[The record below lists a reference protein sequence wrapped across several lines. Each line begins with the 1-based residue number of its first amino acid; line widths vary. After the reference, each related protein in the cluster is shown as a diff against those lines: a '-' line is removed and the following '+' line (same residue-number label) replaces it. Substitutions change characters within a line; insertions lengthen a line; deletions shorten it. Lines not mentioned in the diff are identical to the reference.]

1 MSSAGP
7 PQAANCAPA
16 GGSEAAKPRAWGGHP
31 SVPMPA
37 TAIAPIAPRA
47 RQQRIER
54 FAGLSFALPAFAL
67 LVVIDIVPLLV
78 LLYLSFTNYEL
89 GALSSKVVGLDN
101 FRKTLVDPV
110 FRRSLGNTFVY
121 VAIVLPCAVG
131 LALLVAVLLH
141 GRKRSRSFYEVV
153 YFLPVTSTLIAMATV
168 WQFLLHPSLGPVNGV
183 LRALGF
189 HEVGFLSEP
198 AYVLPTLAAIGVWHL
213 IGFNMVLFLAGLSA
227 IPRDLYEAA
236 EIDGCRSGIDRFLT
250 ITWPLL
256 GPTTMFVIVTT
267 SITAFKVFDT
277 VAVMTRGGPMGASE
291 VLLYAIYLEG
301 YQYFHMGYAAALTLI
316 FLAFVLVFSILQT
329 FVLERRV
336 HYG

>member
-1 MSSAGP
+1 MSGSA
-7 PQAANCAPA
+7 
-16 GGSEAAKPRAWGGHP
+16 
-31 SVPMPA
+31 
-37 TAIAPIAPRA
+37 AIAGTVSAPPRN

-54 FAGLSFALPAFAL
+54 FAGLGFALPAFAL
-67 LVVIDIVPLLV
+67 LLLIDIAPLLV

-89 GALSSKVVGLDN
+89 GALDSRFVGLDN
-101 FRKTLVDPV
+101 FRKALVDPV

-121 VAIVLPCAVG
+121 VAIVLPLAVG
-131 LALLVAVLLH
+131 LGLLIAVLLH
-141 GRKRSRSFYEVV
+141 RRKRTRSFYEVI

-168 WQFLLHPSLGPVNGV
+168 WQFLLHPSLGPINGM

-189 HEVGFLSEP
+189 GEIGFLNEP
-198 AYVLPTLAAIGVWHL
+198 AYVLPTLAAIGIWHL
-213 IGFNMVLFLAGLSA
+213 VGFNMVLFLAGLSA

-277 VAVMTRGGPMGASE
+277 VAVMTRGGPKGSSE

-301 YQYFHMGYAAALTLI
+301 YQYFHMGYAAALTLV
-316 FLAFVLVFSILQT
+316 FLVFVLLFSVVQT
-329 FVLERRV
+329 FALDRRV
-336 HYG
+336 HY

>member
-1 MSSAGP
+1 MSTLS
-7 PQAANCAPA
+7 APA
-16 GGSEAAKPRAWGGHP
+16 MTAPRRTRDRQRLIETLAGYGFA
-31 SVPMPA
+31 MPA
-37 TAIAPIAPRA
+37 
-47 RQQRIER
+47 
-54 FAGLSFALPAFAL
+54 FVL
-67 LVVIDIVPLLV
+67 LLLTNIVPLLV
-78 LLYLSFTNYEL
+78 LLYLSFTNYQL
-89 GALSSKVVGLDN
+89 GALDWHFLGLDN
-101 FRKTLVDPV
+101 FRKALGDPV
-110 FRRSLGNTFVY
+110 LRRSLTNTFVY
-121 VAIVLPCAVG
+121 VAIVLPGAVG

-141 GRKRSRSFYEVV
+141 RRKRTRAIYEVI

-168 WQFLLHPSLGPVNGV
+168 WQFILHPKLGPVNGV
-183 LRALGF
+183 LKALGF
-189 HEVGFLSEP
+189 GEVAFLSEP
-198 AYVLPTLAAIGVWHL
+198 SLVLPTLAAIGIWQL

-236 EIDGCRSGIDRFLT
+236 EIDGCHSGVDRFLT

-277 VAVMTRGGPMGASE
+277 VAVMTRGGPMGSSE

-329 FVLERRV
+329 IVLERRV
-336 HYG
+336 HYA